1 MTSNILLS
9 SVIKSSGTIYTI
21 RLKGVIQMKHFTEEE
36 KLKILSDV
44 IAIKSVNENEI
55 ELANY
60 LQSLFSE
67 YEIASK
73 IVPVT
78 DTRVNLVAEI
88 GSGFPVIG
96 VSGHM
101 DVVSPGD
108 ESEWT
113 SDPFIMTERDGK
125 LYGRGTNDMKAG
137 LINLALVMIELK
149 ENDELQTGTVR
160 FMATTGEEVGGAGSK
175 KLYDEGYMDDVD
187 YLWVAEP
194 SHDTIIYSHKGS
206 LNLRVTS
213 LGEAA
218 HSSMPDQGYNA
229 INPLIEYLLELDR
242 ILNGLKQQNDVLGKL
257 VMSTTIFNAGNQ
269 VNSVPEKAVAE
280 INVRTIPEMDN
291 DEVIEFFHTTADV
304 YNAKGANIAVQVT
317 MSLPSVFTSGKS
329 KMIDLSKELGKKH
342 LGLEISVDSSPGVTD
357 ASNLLR
363 DKDIS
368 FPFMMFGPGETKM
381 AHKTDEYVYKKYY
394 FAFFDIYKELIL
406 ELTK

>member
-1 MTSNILLS
+1 
-9 SVIKSSGTIYTI
+9 
-21 RLKGVIQMKHFTEEE
+21 MKHFTEEE
-36 KLKILSDV
+36 KIKILADL

-55 ELANY
+55 EVANY
-60 LQSLFSE
+60 LKDLFAE
-67 YEIASK
+67 YGIESK

-88 GSGFPVIG
+88 GSGHPVIG
-96 VSGHM
+96 ISGHM

-113 SDPFIMTERDGK
+113 SDPFTLTERDGK

-137 LINLALVMIELK
+137 LVNLALVMIELK
-149 ENDELQTGTVR
+149 ENHELKNGTVR

-175 KLYDEGYMDDVD
+175 KLYEEGYMDDVD

-206 LNLRVTS
+206 LNFKVTS
-213 LGEAA
+213 FGEAS

-229 INPLIEYLLELDR
+229 INPLMKFLLELDEK
-242 ILNGLKQQNDVLGKL
+242 LNSDTRSNNVLGKL

-269 VNSVPEKAVAE
+269 VNSIPERAVAE
-280 INVRTIPEMDN
+280 INVRTIPEFNN
-291 DEVIEFFHTTADV
+291 DEVIEIFKKTAEK
-304 YNAKGANIAVQVT
+304 YNNEGAKIQVDVT
-317 MSLPSVFTSGKS
+317 MSLPSVFTTGQND
-329 KMIDLSKELGKKH
+329 MVELAKELGKKH
-342 LGLEISVDSSPGVTD
+342 LGLDISLKGSPGVTD

-363 DKDIS
+363 GKDEN
-368 FPFMMFGPGETKM
+368 FPFMMFGPGESKM
-381 AHKTDEYVYKKYY
+381 AHKTDEYVYKDYY

-406 ELTK
+406 RLTEKK

>member
-1 MTSNILLS
+1 M
-9 SVIKSSGTIYTI
+9 
-21 RLKGVIQMKHFTEEE
+21 
-36 KLKILSDV
+36 
-44 IAIKSVNENEI
+44 
-55 ELANY
+55 ANY
-60 LQSLFSE
+60 LKDLFAE
-67 YEIASK
+67 YGIESK

-78 DTRVNLVAEI
+78 DTRVNLVAEV
-88 GSGFPVIG
+88 GSGSPVIG

-113 SDPFIMTERDGK
+113 SDPFTLTVRDGK

-149 ENDELQTGTVR
+149 ENNDLKNGTVR

-175 KLYDEGYMDDVD
+175 KLFEEGYMDDVD

-213 LGEAA
+213 IGEAA

-229 INPLIEYLLELDR
+229 INPLMEYLLEVDEK
-242 ILNGLKQQNDVLGKL
+242 LNGDDRKNEVLDKL

-269 VNSVPEKAVAE
+269 VNSVPAKAVAE
-280 INVRTIPEMDN
+280 INVRTIPEFNN
-291 DEVIEFFHTTADV
+291 DEVIDIFHTTAKK
-304 YNAKGANIAVQVT
+304 YNEKGSDIGVEVT
-317 MSLPSVFTSGKS
+317 MSLPSVFTSGQS
-329 KMIDLSKELGKKH
+329 KMVDFAKKLGKKH
-342 LGLEISVDSSPGVTD
+342 LGLEISVKGSPGVTD

-363 DKDIS
+363 GKDEN
-368 FPFMMFGPGETKM
+368 FPFMMFGPGQTKM
-381 AHKTDEYVYKKYY
+381 AHKTDEYVYKDYY
-394 FAFFDIYKELIL
+394 FAFFEIYKELIL
-406 ELTK
+406 GLSNKK

>member
-1 MTSNILLS
+1 
-9 SVIKSSGTIYTI
+9 
-21 RLKGVIQMKHFTEEE
+21 MKHFTEEE
-36 KLKILSDV
+36 KIKILADL

-55 ELANY
+55 EVANY
-60 LQSLFSE
+60 LKDLFAE
-67 YEIASK
+67 YGIESK

-88 GSGFPVIG
+88 GSGHPVIG
-96 VSGHM
+96 ISGHM

-113 SDPFIMTERDGK
+113 SDPFTLTERDGK

-137 LINLALVMIELK
+137 LVNLALVMIELK
-149 ENDELQTGTVR
+149 ENHELKNGTVR

-175 KLYDEGYMDDVD
+175 KLYEEGYMDDVD

-206 LNLRVTS
+206 LNFKVTS
-213 LGEAA
+213 FGEAA

-229 INPLIEYLLELDR
+229 INPLMKFLLELDEK
-242 ILNGLKQQNDVLGKL
+242 LNSDTRSNDVLGKL

-269 VNSVPEKAVAE
+269 VNSIPERAVAE
-280 INVRTIPEMDN
+280 INVRTIPEFNN
-291 DEVIEFFHTTADV
+291 DEVIEIFKKTAEK
-304 YNAKGANIAVQVT
+304 YNNEGAKIQVDVT
-317 MSLPSVFTSGKS
+317 MSLPSVFTTGQND
-329 KMIDLSKELGKKH
+329 MVELAKELGKKH
-342 LGLEISVDSSPGVTD
+342 LGLDISLKGSPGVTD

-363 DKDIS
+363 GKDEN
-368 FPFMMFGPGETKM
+368 FPFMMFGPGESKM
-381 AHKTDEYVYKKYY
+381 AHKTDEYVYKDYY

-406 ELTK
+406 RLTEKK

>member
-1 MTSNILLS
+1 
-9 SVIKSSGTIYTI
+9 
-21 RLKGVIQMKHFTEEE
+21 MKHFTKEE
-36 KLKILSDV
+36 KIKILYDI
-44 IAIKSVNENEI
+44 IAIKSINENEI
-55 ELANY
+55 EVANY
-60 LQSLFSE
+60 LKSLFAE
-67 YEIASK
+67 YGIASK

-88 GSGFPVIG
+88 GSGSPVIG

-113 SDPFIMTERDGK
+113 SDPFTLTERDGK
-125 LYGRGTNDMKAG
+125 LYGRGANDMKAG
-137 LINLALVMIELK
+137 LVNLALVMIELK
-149 ENDELQTGTVR
+149 ENNELKNGTVR

-175 KLYDEGYMDDVD
+175 KLYEEGYMDDVD

-213 LGEAA
+213 VGEAA
-218 HSSMPDQGYNA
+218 HSSMPEQGYNA
-229 INPLIEYLLELDR
+229 INPLMKYLLELDEK
-242 ILNGLKQQNDVLGKL
+242 LNGNARKNEVLDKL

-269 VNSVPEKAVAE
+269 VNSIPAKAVAE
-280 INVRTIPEMDN
+280 INVRTIPEFDN
-291 DEVIEFFHTTADV
+291 DEVIDLFNKTADK
-304 YNAKGANIAVQVT
+304 YNEKSADIEVEVT

-329 KMIDLSKELGKKH
+329 EMVDLAKKLGKKY
-342 LGLEISVDSSPGVTD
+342 LGLDISVKGSPGVTD

-363 DKDIS
+363 GKDDN

-381 AHKTDEYVYKKYY
+381 AHKTDEYVYKDYY
-394 FAFFDIYKELIL
+394 FAFFDIFKALVL
-406 ELTK
+406 GLSK